1 MKALTKPL
9 ACAVALLASAFAGN
23 SYAAGYNYSVTLG
36 ITTPKGSSAEIAS
49 KDKTLPAGVDF
60 SPCWA
65 KVAATVDAAGK
76 TIPEKLNLD
85 QLAFTIKFDA
95 GKKAEEL
102 RNVYVIFS
110 HPDTGL
116 TAGSNP
122 YLALSVFRDKLTN
135 SALFKPYATAAG
147 IQASDTYAAAT
158 TNLGYA
164 QTETILGGNIPLEG
178 LSSGLWLVT
187 AIIGGS
193 SITGTT
199 ATAVNFDDPSTWDAW
214 DSKPFMLGKPW
225 KGTTAASCE

>member
-1 MKALTKPL
+1 MNALTKPL
-9 ACAVALLASAFAGN
+9 ACAVALLASAFV
-23 SYAAGYNYSVTLG
+23 STGYGQTTPVPYKYSVTLG
-36 ITTPKGSSAEIAS
+36 ITTPKASAADLAT
-49 KDKTLPAGVDF
+49 KDKTLPASIDF
-60 SPCWA
+60 SPCDSATA
-65 KVAATVDAAGK
+65 K
-76 TIPEKLNLD
+76 D

-193 SITGTT
+193 SISNTT

-225 KGTTAASCE
+225 KGTTAPTCL